1 MDAQLIIGILS
12 SLGVGGLLKTMLDA
26 WVRGRRD
33 AARARGLTPDA
44 RAEAAYY
51 AEELAA
57 LRERALA
64 AGMTPEE
71 LGPRPAWTPTSDDDD

>member
-1 MDAQLIIGILS
+1 MDTQLVIGILS
-12 SLGVGGLLKTMLDA
+12 SLGVGGLLKAMVDA
-26 WVRGRRD
+26 WLRGRRD
-33 AARARGLTPDA
+33 RARALGLTPDA

-64 AGMTPEE
+64 AGMTPEDI
-71 LGPRPAWTPTSDDDD
+71 GPRPVWSPPDREG